1 MSSELK
7 ERIQEFLDTFEL
19 VFDIDWDFTKSRIL
33 DEDFISE
40 EGTFIE
46 PVRGEFFTG
55 GKGDNWGNRSSLLAA
70 YRELKAFAISEGLYN
85 PDDAPWSR

>member
-1 MSSELK
+1 
-7 ERIQEFLDTFEL
+7 L
-19 VFDIDWDFTKSRIL
+19 VFDIEWDFTKSRIL

-55 GKGDNWGNRSSLLAA
+55 RKGDNWGNRSSLLAT
-70 YRELKAFAISEGLYN
+70 YREFKAFAISEGLYD
-85 PDDAPWSR
+85 PDDSPWSQ

>member
-7 ERIQEFLDTFEL
+7 QRIQEFLDTFEL
-19 VFDIDWDFTKSRIL
+19 VFDIDWEFTKSRIL

-40 EGTFIE
+40 EGTFLE
-46 PVRGEFFTG
+46 PVRGKFFTG

-70 YRELKAFAISEGLYN
+70 YREFKAFAISEGLYD
-85 PDDAPWSR
+85 PDDSPWSQ